1 MISSPRIRAASKA
14 ALVHLGLSALVGL
27 TTAALVFGLWF
38 PYPYRNLA
46 GGQHLFLLLVSV
58 DIVCGPLLTAVLFNP
73 FKSRRELTLDLS
85 LVAIVQLAALVYGV
99 HVISQARPVVLAF
112 EADRLVAVSAAQIDP
127 ADLRKAPPDFSKLS
141 WTGPVLVGTRD
152 AKAGETMESV
162 MLSIRGQE
170 PSARPGWWQEYDKN
184 RPQIQK
190 RMKKLVDLRA
200 ARSGDAQAAI
210 DAAAAKAGLAVA
222 DLFYLPLTSQKMLD
236 GWIALLDRE
245 GRIVGYAPVDGF

>member
-1 MISSPRIRAASKA
+1 MISSARIRAASKA

-27 TTAALVFGLWF
+27 TAAALVFGLWF
-38 PYPYRNLA
+38 PYPYRDLA

-58 DIVCGPLLTAVLFNP
+58 DVVCGPALTAVLFNP
-73 FKSRRELTLDLS
+73 LKSRRELTLDLS

-99 HVISQARPVVLAF
+99 HAISQARPVVLAF
-112 EADRLVAVSAAQIDP
+112 ETDRLVAVTAAQIDP
-127 ADLRKAPPDFSKLS
+127 ADLGQAPPDLRRLS

-152 AKAGETMESV
+152 AKAGETLESV
-162 MLSIRGQE
+162 MRSVHGQE
-170 PSARPGWWQEYDKN
+170 PSARPGWWQAYDKN

-190 RMKKLVDLRA
+190 RMRKLVDLRA
-200 ARSGDAQAAI
+200 ARGGDAQAAI
-210 DAAAAKAGLAVA
+210 DAAAAKAGVA
-222 DLFYLPLTSQKMLD
+222 LTDLFYVPLTSQKMLD